1 MPLHTAVLSEP
12 EGMIETVSLGKLNI
26 LVVDDDEEVRE
37 ILAETLV
44 EFGYGVVQASSG
56 EEALPLLESRV
67 DIGMLITDVRMPG
80 MSGLE
85 LAELARRRDSQLKVI
100 VISGYFLPQPISD
113 RFLKKPFH
121 MHELASAVRAEL
133 G

>member
-1 MPLHTAVLSEP
+1 MTHPVNDAMP
-12 EGMIETVSLGKLNI
+12 KI
-26 LVVDDDEEVRE
+26 LVVDDDPEVRE
-37 ILAETLV
+37 ILAETLA
-44 EFGYGVVQASSG
+44 EFGYGVIQAGSG
-56 EEALPLLESRV
+56 EEALP
-67 DIGMLITDVRMPG
+67 MLGTRDGVNLIITDVRMPG

-85 LAELARRRDSQLKVI
+85 LIEQARARSPSLRVI
-100 VISGYFLPQPISD
+100 LISGYFLPQPIAV